1 MVISRDITMHVKEI
15 FIAYDWYYLFIQSNE
30 FSMKNVEAFLSY
42 FGLKTTFFTF
52 SYRHFTDLELLNR

>member
-1 MVISRDITMHVKEI
+1 MVISRDITMHVKKI